1 VAPVDSAKLRSHV
14 DYVRSNV
21 RKLEQL
27 RKSGRTQFLEDDMAQ
42 AAAARWLQTTIE
54 AVIDMGN
61 HIVAREGLGVPR
73 AYSETMEIML
83 REGVLPD
90 DRRDAFLAMVRFRNR
105 VVHLYDEV
113 HPDDIWTIIEHDLG
127 DFDVFIA
134 AIATRYFDKPSLPR

>member
-1 VAPVDSAKLRSHV
+1 MAPVDSAKLRSHV
-14 DYVRSNV
+14 DYVRANV

-27 RKSGRTQFLEDDMAQ
+27 RESGRTQFLDDDMAQ

-54 AVIDMGN
+54 AMIDMAN

-73 AYSETMEIML
+73 AYSETMEILL
-83 REGVLPD
+83 RAGVLPD

-113 HPDDIWTIIEHDLG
+113 FPDDIWNIIEGDLG
-127 DFDVFIA
+127 DFDVFIE
-134 AIATRYFDKPSLPR
+134 AIAARYFDQQSAPL

>member
-1 VAPVDSAKLRSHV
+1 MAPVDSAKLRSHV
-14 DYVRSNV
+14 DYIRRSV

-27 RKSGRTQFLEDDMAQ
+27 RKSGRTQFLDDDMAQ

-54 AVIDMGN
+54 AVIDMAN

-73 AYSETMEIML
+73 AYSETMEILL

-113 HPDDIWTIIEHDLG
+113 HPDEVWNILEHDLA
-127 DFDVFIA
+127 DFDIFIA
-134 AIATRYFDKPSLPR
+134 AIASRYFDQRSRPQ